1 MYWFFPPVP
10 AEYLSKGGFFMRKI
24 IAVILVLCLV
34 LGLSSAALAAGAP
47 KITKQPT
54 SQTTDKNGKVT
65 FSFRAKNYS
74 AKDSGWRFVNPA
86 TGEEFTGPQVRDMLE
101 EVKGSLSVSNGKQS
115 MTLKKVPESMHGW
128 EVYFVLVNNGYTIYT
143 DRVKLW
149 CYGLQQTVGS
159 ATPTDSAPA
168 PAAQPATPSDS
179 AGAETAPAAV
189 SEPSSRPVT
198 VAVGEKLILRPLD
211 SQGEA
216 LAPQSASS
224 FTFEGAGNFAVIS
237 ESPVS
242 YWVVNGIRIEPA
254 EGVTSFILKNVTAD
268 LQISASFEEASA
280 APAAVEQAPAA
291 PAAVEPGQP
300 CQVTCNGCV
309 FTYHAGG
316 LSSVAS
322 GTVPSGD
329 SVIVAAAPGSDTSAG
344 YTVNGEAGKYA
355 GKSNFML
362 VITGDTVITLP

>member
-1 MYWFFPPVP
+1 MYFVFPPVP
-10 AEYLSKGGFFMRKI
+10 AEYLSKGGFFMRKF

-65 FSFRAKNYS
+65 FSFRAKNYNS
-74 AKDSGWRFVNPA
+74 KDSGWRFVNPA

-101 EVKGSLSVSNGKQS
+101 EVKGSLSVSNGKQT

-128 EVYFVLVNNGYTIYT
+128 DVYFVLVNNGYTIST

-149 CYGLQQTVGS
+149 CYGLQQTEGA
-159 ATPTDSAPA
+159 ATPTDSEPA
-168 PAAQPATPSDS
+168 SAAQPATPSEPAAVPD
-179 AGAETAPAAV
+179 AGAEAAPAAEA
-189 SEPSSRPVT
+189 EPAPRPVT
-198 VAVGEKLILRPLD
+198 VAVGEKLTLMPLD
-211 SQGEA
+211 SRGEA
-216 LAPQSASS
+216 LADQAAAS
-224 FTFEGAGNFAVIS
+224 FTFEGAGSFAVRA
-237 ESPVS
+237 ESPVR
-242 YWVVNGIRIEPA
+242 YWVVNGIRIEPV
-254 EGVTSFILKNVTAD
+254 EGVTSFTLKNVTSD
-268 LQISASFEEASA
+268 LQISARFEQAAA
-280 APAAVEQAPAA
+280 APAAVDPDH
-291 PAAVEPGQP
+291 P
-300 CQVTCNGCV
+300 CQVTCTGAV

-322 GTVPSGD
+322 GSVPSGA

-344 YTVNGEAGKYA
+344 YTVNGQAGQNA

-362 VITGDTVITLP
+362 VITGDTVISLP